1 MTYRIASVM
10 VEFESPERWILQ
22 LFIYISIDKSMC
34 LLAVDYEEV
43 SGMTLN
49 QRVALWLAADV
60 FLLTPIR
67 EGLNLMPLVL

>member
-1 MTYRIASVM
+1 
-10 VEFESPERWILQ
+10 
-22 LFIYISIDKSMC
+22 MC